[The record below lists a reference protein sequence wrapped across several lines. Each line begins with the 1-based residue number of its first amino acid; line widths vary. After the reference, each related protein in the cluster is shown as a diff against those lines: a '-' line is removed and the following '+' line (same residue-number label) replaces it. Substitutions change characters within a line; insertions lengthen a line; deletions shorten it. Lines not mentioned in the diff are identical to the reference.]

1 VRSCGAL
8 IFDFDGVIV
17 ESEHIKSRAFDALY
31 REHGAAAAAAAVAY
45 HQANGGI
52 SRRKKIRH
60 LHETLLGI
68 ELDEET
74 LEALCRRFSALVE
87 DEVVGCGWVRGAREV
102 LASQFGRRPLFVV
115 SGTPQDELTRIIER
129 RGLARWFA
137 EVHGSPPEKAT
148 TIRAILA
155 RRDLDPG
162 AVLFVGDAAADWRA
176 AQEIGLRFI
185 GRLADAKPSP
195 FPPGTPVISD
205 LTQLVV

>member
-1 VRSCGAL
+1 VRSCRAL

-17 ESEHIKSRAFDALY
+17 ESEHIKSRAFEALY
-31 REHGAAAAAAAVAY
+31 REHGAAVAAAAVAH

-60 LHETLLGI
+60 LHRALLGI
-68 ELDEET
+68 ELDEEKVH
-74 LEALCRRFSALVE
+74 ELCRRFSTLVE
-87 DEVVGCGWVRGAREV
+87 DEVAGCDWVPGAKEV
-102 LASQFGRRPLFVV
+102 LASHFGRRPLFVV
-115 SGTPQDELTRIIER
+115 SGTPQDELTRIVER
-129 RGLARWFA
+129 RGLARWFV

-155 RRDLDPG
+155 RHDLDPG

-176 AQEIGLRFI
+176 ARETGVRFI

-195 FPPGTPVISD
+195 SRPARR
-205 LTQLVV
+205 